1 MLSEVFSSLALL
13 RSQLSANG
21 PENIFVTFVQRRHSK
36 TSFAITQRIVN
47 MKGVIMTKVNC
58 LNPIA
63 ACGLDLF
70 SDNYEM
76 VDSIDNAEAVLV
88 RSASMHDMDM
98 PESLVS
104 IARAGAGVNNIPLEK
119 CAEKGIV
126 VFNTPGANANGV
138 KEIVVAGLLLASRDL
153 IGGYNWVKENAAEA
167 DIAKMVEKQKKNF
180 AGNEIQGKKLGVIGL
195 GAIGAKVAN
204 IAFRLGMEVFGYDPY
219 VTVDSAWSLSRHIKH
234 IKNVEEIYKECDYI
248 TVHVPALDSTKGM
261 INKEAFAMMKDGVRI
276 LNFARDILVNEEDI
290 KEALASGK
298 VAKYVTD
305 FPNPTIAGVD
315 NVITLPHLGAS
326 TEESEDNCA
335 IMAVKQTA
343 DFIENGN
350 IKNSVNYPA
359 CDAGVCDT
367 TARVCIC
374 HKNIPD
380 MLTRFT
386 GVFSKEKINIANMV
400 SKSKGD
406 WAYTILD
413 VESEVNDASKAELAA
428 VDGVVRVRII

>member
-1 MLSEVFSSLALL
+1 
-13 RSQLSANG
+13 
-21 PENIFVTFVQRRHSK
+21 
-36 TSFAITQRIVN
+36 
-47 MKGVIMTKVNC
+47 MTKINC

-63 ACGLDLF
+63 ACGLGLF
-70 SDNYEM
+70 SDNYEI
-76 VDSIDNAEAVLV
+76 VDNMDQAEAVLV
-88 RSASMHDMDM
+88 RSASMHELDLPD
-98 PESLVS
+98 SLAA
-104 IARAGAGVNNIPLEK
+104 IARAGAGVNNIPLDK

-138 KEIVVAGLLLASRDL
+138 KELVVAGLLLASRDL
-153 IGGYNWVKENAAEA
+153 MGGYNWVKENAEDA
-167 DIAKMVEKQKKNF
+167 DIAKKVEKQKKNY

-204 IAFRLGMEVFGYDPY
+204 IAFRLGMEVYGYDPY
-219 VTVDSAWSLSRHIKH
+219 VSVDAAWSLSRHIKH
-234 IKNVEEIYKECDYI
+234 ITNVEDIYRECDYI

-261 INKEAFAMMKDGVRI
+261 INKDAFAMMKDGVRI
-276 LNFARDILVNEEDI
+276 LNFARDILVNDEDMI
-290 KEALASGK
+290 EALASGK
-298 VAKYVTD
+298 VSKYVTD
-305 FPNPTIAGVD
+305 FPNPAIAGVE

-335 IMAVKQTA
+335 IMAVKQIA
-343 DFIENGN
+343 DFMENGN

-359 CDAGVCDT
+359 CDAGVCAT
-367 TARVCIC
+367 AARVAIC

-386 GVFSKEKINIANMV
+386 GVFSKKSINIANMV

-413 VESEVNDASKAELAA
+413 VESEVDESSKNELAA
-428 VDGVVRVRII
+428 VEGVVKVRVI